1 MKGATVP
8 LGTNLV
14 IMAMTIPENSEA
26 ESTGDFDL
34 QLGLTYLTANAG
46 ECGLRI
52 PPVVDNV
59 ILGNHSLQMMS

>member
-26 ESTGDFDL
+26 ESIGDCDL
-34 QLGLTYLTANAG
+34 
-46 ECGLRI
+46 
-52 PPVVDNV
+52 
-59 ILGNHSLQMMS
+59 